1 MESATDTIQPE
12 VTESA
17 PEVQAT
23 EQTPAPETQ
32 TQAFDPSKIDP
43 KVKEH
48 FEKEYSTR
56 YQDYEPSKRAA
67 QELNAIKNDP
77 EFQKW
82 IQERNAPK
90 PASPFELTDDQF
102 TAALTDKSQF
112 AKLVQEAAKH
122 LLDSQVRPKLEQTE
136 QHFQLQ
142 ARTQELKEVT
152 DKFPD
157 FKELDKRGL
166 IADFVQRYGHVPG
179 FKFEDAYWM
188 AKRHT
193 FKDDVAKAARGQ
205 VTDRK
210 GAGVEKGNNAPS
222 AKKSVTKVEDRLEA
236 MTKVAEDIAAGREPG
251 DYDWD

>member
-1 MESATDTIQPE
+1 MESATDIIQPE

-17 PEVQAT
+17 PEGEAT
-23 EQTPAPETQ
+23 ERTSAPETV
-32 TQAFDPSKIDP
+32 AFDPSKIDARTR
-43 KVKEH
+43 EY
-48 FEKEYSTR
+48 FEKETSTK
-56 YQDYEPSKRAA
+56 YADYEPSRKAA
-67 QELNAIKNDP
+67 QELNAIKGDP

-82 IQERNAPK
+82 IQERNAP
-90 PASPFELTDDQF
+90 PAPKPFELTDDQF
-102 TAALTDKSQF
+102 TAALTDKAQF
-112 AKLVQEAAKH
+112 AKLVQEAAKN

-142 ARTQELKEVT
+142 ARTQELKEVV

-166 IADFVQRYGHVPG
+166 IADFVQRYGNVPG

-210 GAGVEKGNNAPS
+210 GAGVERGNNAPS
-222 AKKSVTKVEDRLEA
+222 ATKSVIKVEDRLEA
-236 MTKVAEDIAAGREPG
+236 MTRTAEDLAAGREPG
-251 DYDWD
+251 QYDWD